1 MRRHYHTDNASRAVR
16 AGGLEIIFEPTE
28 LRAGA
33 WSGILSTEDE
43 AAQAVL
49 ASLVS
54 VDGPIREI
62 TEEEFNLQKKKT
74 THAVHGSLLWREPSA
89 PLLKPRNAAPAAEPQ
104 QAAVPASSPGDVHMA
119 FIEAEPPDELAE
131 EPTTKK
137 PARKRGKT

>member
-74 THAVHGSLLWREPSA
+74 TLGVHGSLLWREPSA
-89 PLLKPRNAAPAAEPQ
+89 PLLKQRSAAPAAEPQ
-104 QAAVPASSPGDVHMA
+104 QAPAHASSPGTDVSVA
-119 FIEAEPPDELAE
+119 FTEAEPPDELAE
-131 EPTTKK
+131 EATTKK
-137 PARKRGKT
+137 PRKRAK